1 MNEFLQIKRES
12 GVHGAR
18 WGKMHGGYFSDHAV
32 ALPFVNTIVRAAREA
47 KPHIIV
53 DLGGGTGFI
62 SSMVAEQC
70 QGCVVIDVEHS
81 AKQLDVARHEHV
93 VALDRSIDTLSRSD
107 INPDDMAL
115 MLIMRSVIHYF
126 GEHGIDPLL
135 RHLRTIAKR
144 GEFFIHQTASF
155 EREREA
161 ECMNLLY
168 RLMKTEK
175 WYTTRADLSKRLNE
189 SGWMVHTVVSAPC
202 LTLSSSDLKVRY
214 SLSDAIIAEIRD
226 KVTNNYPDM
235 DNIFSVLPDGSFEAR
250 LHYFIYV
257 CSGS

>member
-1 MNEFLQIKRES
+1 MNELLQIKREA
-12 GVHGAR
+12 GIHGEK
-18 WGKMHGGYFSDHAV
+18 WDKMHGGYFSDRAV

-47 KPHIIV
+47 GPKIIA

-70 QGCVVIDVEHS
+70 NDCVVIDVDYS
-81 AKQLDVARHEHV
+81 DKQLDVLRHEQV
-93 VALDRSIDTLSRSD
+93 VSLDRSIDELSRRD
-107 INPDDMAL
+107 INPDDMVL

-126 GEHGIDPLL
+126 GKSGIDTLL
-135 RHLRTIAKR
+135 RHLRSIVRR

-155 EREREA
+155 ESEREA

-175 WYTTRADLSKRLNE
+175 WYTTRADLSRRLGRN
-189 SGWMVHTVVSAPC
+189 GWKVHAIVPAPY
-202 LTLSSSDLKVRY
+202 LPLSSADLQMRY
-214 SLSDAIIAEIRD
+214 SLSDATMADIREEIVRR
-226 KVTNNYPDM
+226 YPDM
-235 DNIFSVLPDGSFEAR
+235 DNIFSVLDNDGFEAR

-257 CSGS
+257 CSAA